1 MRSVSALV
9 YDDEPSG
16 SFRGSVASA
25 DPIRAWATHFGNALY
40 LRFIAANSTDG
51 RERGQANKEI
61 AICERKLAYWQRHP
75 KWTAA
80 AAEAAVATVKAQWA
94 SGRAA

>member
-1 MRSVSALV
+1 MSGALV
-9 YDDEPSG
+9 YDDEPRG
-16 SFRGSVASA
+16 SFRGSVTNA
-25 DPIRAWATHFGNALY
+25 DPIRAWASHYSNALY

-75 KWTAA
+75 KWNAAA
-80 AAEAAVATVKAQWA
+80 AAEAVAPIKAQWA